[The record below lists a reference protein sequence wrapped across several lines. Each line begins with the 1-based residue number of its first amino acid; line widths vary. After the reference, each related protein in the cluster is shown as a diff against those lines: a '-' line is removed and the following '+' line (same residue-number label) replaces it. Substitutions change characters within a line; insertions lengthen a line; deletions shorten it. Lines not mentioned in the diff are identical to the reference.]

1 MADMSGNAS
10 DVENN
15 DDPNQP
21 EFQEYVPS
29 ENTDSDD
36 SYQTLPANTSRK
48 RDLIGRVTVRRSF
61 WNTSVQ
67 EDTSIRTTSM
77 GTQS

>member
-1 MADMSGNAS
+1 MSGNAS
-10 DVENN
+10 DVENS

-29 ENTDSDD
+29 DNTDSDD
-36 SYQTLPANTSRK
+36 SYQTLPANTSPK
-48 RDLIGRVTVRRSF
+48 RDLLRRVTVRPSF

-67 EDTSIRTTSM
+67 EV
-77 GTQS
+77 TQYP